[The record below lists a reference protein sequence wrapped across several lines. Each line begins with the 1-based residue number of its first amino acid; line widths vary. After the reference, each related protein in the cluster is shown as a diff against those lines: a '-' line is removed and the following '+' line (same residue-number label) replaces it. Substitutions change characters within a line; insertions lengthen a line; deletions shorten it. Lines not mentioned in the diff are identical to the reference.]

1 MNETQKIWFSKISKQ
16 NKANQIKQKI
26 IHNFINLPEKSGQMQ
41 NQRKVK
47 EQNDLLRKKMFVLTA
62 LEDKIKYLVKK
73 LEELSDRT
81 ATTADSNTIIEN
93 YGSLVQQIRELLS
106 IYNKVRANAEADS
119 GEMVTPLKEQVDML
133 EKVILWIFL
142 DLIIWQ

>member
-1 MNETQKIWFSKISKQ
+1 
-16 NKANQIKQKI
+16 
-26 IHNFINLPEKSGQMQ
+26 MQ